1 MVDAPVTQMQAL
13 GDAIRSAVA
22 PVFLLSGVGIMLTVL
37 TNRLARTVDRTRVLQ
52 GSGRALD
59 APPIVNTPEMEQSL
73 RRLQKRARLLS
84 QAITLCTLCALLI
97 SMVVIALF
105 ISAFLDMAVAR
116 TVAVLFI
123 AAMLCF
129 VSALVCFLREVF
141 IATAAIRVM
150 LKT

>member
-1 MVDAPVTQMQAL
+1 MIDAPATQMQAL
-13 GDAIRSAVA
+13 GDAIRAAVA

-52 GSGRALD
+52 GSGRAPD
-59 APPIVNTPEMEQSL
+59 TPPVVSTPEMAESL
-73 RRLQKRARLLS
+73 RRLQQRARLLGH
-84 QAITLCTLCALLI
+84 AITLCTICALLI

-105 ISAFLDMAVAR
+105 LSAFLDLAVAK

-129 VSALVCFLREVF
+129 VCALLCFLREVY
-141 IATAAIRVM
+141 IATVAIRLM
-150 LKT
+150 LKR

>member
-1 MVDAPVTQMQAL
+1 MVEAAATQMQAL

-52 GSGRALD
+52 GSGRAPD
-59 APPIVNTPEMEQSL
+59 AAPIVNTPEMAESL
-73 RRLQKRARLLS
+73 RRLQQRARLLG
-84 QAITLCTLCALLI
+84 QAITLCTICALLI

-105 ISAFLDMAVAR
+105 LSAFLDVAVVK

-129 VSALVCFLREVF
+129 VSALLCFLREVY
-141 IATAAIRVM
+141 IATVAIRLM
-150 LKT
+150 LKR